1 MATELKENT
10 GVFFANGSRKSDKSP
25 NFTGSANIGGVKYR
39 VAIWRN
45 ESKEGNV
52 YHSMTFEL
60 KEDNKSQPAAQ
71 PQTQAQSDNMV
82 DDDIPWN

>member
-1 MATELKENT
+1 MAIELKENS

-45 ESKEGNV
+45 ESKDGNV

-60 KEDNKSQPAAQ
+60 KEDNKPQ
-71 PQTQAQSDNMV
+71 PQTQAQPDNMV

>member
-1 MATELKENT
+1 MAIELKENT

-45 ESKEGNV
+45 ESKDGNV
-52 YHSMTFEL
+52 YHSMSFEL
-60 KEDNKSQPAAQ
+60 KEYNKTQ
-71 PQTQAQSDNMV
+71 PQTQAQPDNMV

>member
-10 GVFFANGSRKSDKSP
+10 GVFFANGSRKNDKSP

-45 ESKEGNV
+45 ESKDGNV

-60 KEDNKSQPAAQ
+60 KEYNKPK
-71 PQTQAQSDNMV
+71 PQTQAQPDNMV

>member
-60 KEDNKSQPAAQ
+60 KEDNKSQPTAQ
-71 PQTQAQSDNMV
+71 PQTQAQPDNMV